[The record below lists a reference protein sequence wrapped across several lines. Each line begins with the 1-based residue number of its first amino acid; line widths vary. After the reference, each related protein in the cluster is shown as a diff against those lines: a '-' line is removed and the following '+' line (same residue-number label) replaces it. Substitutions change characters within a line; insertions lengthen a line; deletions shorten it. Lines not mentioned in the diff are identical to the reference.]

1 MTVYA
6 FRLGVFDE
14 MIPFDVFSAAVVHVF
29 VRCWTVWSMYVLL
42 LVNRT
47 RPCCDDE
54 AYFIKSFTFSGISE
68 ALPLT
73 RCLLHRRIMYTMM
86 TCNRETERKSPNPAQ
101 SVSCAEAYLSAC
113 FPLINQVLGRC
124 PISERD
130 TGSRNSRCQS

>member
-14 MIPFDVFSAAVVHVF
+14 MIPFDVFNAAVVHVF

-54 AYFIKSFTFSGISE
+54 EYFSKSFSFSGIPE
-68 ALPLT
+68 VLLLT
-73 RCLLHRRIMYTMM
+73 RCLLHRHIMYTII
-86 TCNRETERKSPNPAQ
+86 TCNREAEWKSPNAAAICLMCKSASIGSLSVNQSSTRSKSDIRAQ
-101 SVSCAEAYLSAC
+101 YGK
-113 FPLINQVLGRC
+113 PQ
-124 PISERD
+124 
-130 TGSRNSRCQS
+130 